1 MEDIRVIYDE
11 IDRHIMNDDKPSVFL
26 EELLK
31 QGKLIE
37 KPLNML
43 SDLVRSEQNKKY
55 HPEGNVWNH
64 TLMVLDEA
72 AKRRDKSEDT
82 RVFMWAALLH
92 DIGKYPTTKLRNGK
106 LTSYNHEKV
115 GRQMAIEFLNTFD
128 ENENYIRRVSV
139 LVRWHMEPLFLA
151 KNSPSANTEQMLREV
166 SLEELALLATCDR
179 LGRGEMSHKKAEDEM
194 KGIEMFIAK
203 SRRILERMKK

>member
-1 MEDIRVIYDE
+1 MEDIRTIYDE
-11 IDRHIMNDDKPSVFL
+11 IDKHIMNDDRPSEFL
-26 EELLK
+26 KELLK

-37 KPLNML
+37 RPLNML
-43 SDLVRSEQNKKY
+43 SDLVKSEQNKKY

-72 AKRRDKSEDT
+72 AERKDKSREP

-92 DIGKYPTTKLRNGK
+92 DIGKYPTTKVRNGK

-115 GRQMAIEFLNTFD
+115 GKQMAVEFLKTFREK
-128 ENENYIRRVSV
+128 ENFIRSVSV

-166 SLEELALLATCDR
+166 SLEELALLSTCDR
-179 LGRGEMSHKKAEDEM
+179 LGRGDMSPKKADDEM
-194 KGIEMFIAK
+194 KGIKMFVEK
-203 SRRILERMKK
+203 CRRIQERMKK